1 MQNEKIH
8 KRGRYSAEFK
18 EKVALEA
25 LSGAKT
31 HAKIASEYGISPDLV
46 KDWKKQ
52 AKEMLDECFRRGGR
66 KSEMEKKDER
76 IANLERLLG
85 KREFELDWLSK
96 KAKEL
101 GLYVSSALHIC
112 HSMAFFVCHPVPPI
126 RFLCDGNV
134 TE

>member
-1 MQNEKIH
+1 MNNKNIH

-25 LSGAKT
+25 LAGVKT
-31 HAKIASEYGISPDLV
+31 HAQIASEYGISPDLV

-52 AKEMLDECFRRGGR
+52 AKETLGECFRRGGR
-66 KSEMEKKDER
+66 KSELEKKEER

-101 GLYVSSALHIC
+101 GL
-112 HSMAFFVCHPVPPI
+112 
-126 RFLCDGNV
+126 
-134 TE
+134 

>member
-8 KRGRYSAEFK
+8 KRGRYSAGFK

-25 LSGAKT
+25 LSGART
-31 HAKIASEYGISPDLV
+31 HAQIASDYGISPDLV

-52 AKEMLDECFRRGGR
+52 AREMLGECFHRGGR

-76 IANLERLLG
+76 IANLERFLG

-96 KAKEL
+96 KVKEL
-101 GLYVSSALHIC
+101 GL
-112 HSMAFFVCHPVPPI
+112 
-126 RFLCDGNV
+126 
-134 TE
+134 

>member
-1 MQNEKIH
+1 MQNEQIH
-8 KRGRYSAEFK
+8 KRGRHSAEFK

-25 LSGAKT
+25 LSGSRT
-31 HAKIASEYGISPDLV
+31 HAQIASDYGISPDLV

-52 AKEMLDECFRRGGR
+52 AKEMLGECFRRGGR

-101 GLYVSSALHIC
+101 GL
-112 HSMAFFVCHPVPPI
+112 
-126 RFLCDGNV
+126 
-134 TE
+134 

>member
-1 MQNEKIH
+1 MCSTAGVCIINQHTYMQNEKIH

-25 LSGAKT
+25 LMGAKT
-31 HAKIASEYGISPDLV
+31 HAQIASEYGISPDLV

-52 AKEMLDECFRRGGR
+52 AKEMLGECFRRGGR

-101 GLYVSSALHIC
+101 GL
-112 HSMAFFVCHPVPPI
+112 
-126 RFLCDGNV
+126 
-134 TE
+134 

>member
-1 MQNEKIH
+1 MQNEDIH
-8 KRGRYSAEFK
+8 KRERYSAESK
-18 EKVALEA
+18 ERVALEA

-31 HAKIASEYGISPDLV
+31 YVQIASEYSISPDMV

-52 AKEMLDECFRRGGR
+52 AKEVLGECFCRGGR

-101 GLYVSSALHIC
+101 GL
-112 HSMAFFVCHPVPPI
+112 
-126 RFLCDGNV
+126 
-134 TE
+134 